1 MGYHIFRA
9 GLVAMAAGVTVAT
22 LGLVG
27 AASAGPA
34 TAASRAGIPIL
45 YNESTAGYYD
55 GHGVARLFRFV
66 GTTVPV
72 AACQPKTIIPYKGD
86 NANAMI
92 ALRGVEAV
100 QEAVLVVGCDGGP
113 GSIVYTDNGT
123 SGVINL
129 APSVGDVLRISVYRE
144 VTALKDQYTV
154 TDAMTG
160 VTKEV
165 TISTAATAG
174 VKYHYAELGSVIN
187 NTGIASRPVLTTR
200 LWVFKDCSVT
210 TYTGVHG
217 TILGAWPT
225 YRLWDT
231 TDGTA
236 SGTSVMYPTTPSGNG
251 RGQFGTWLVSSH

>member
-1 MGYHIFRA
+1 MGYHVFRA
-9 GLVAMAAGVTVAT
+9 GLAAMAAGVTVAA
-22 LGLVG
+22 LGLAG
-27 AASAGPA
+27 GGSAGAA
-34 TAASRAGIPIL
+34 TAASGAGIPIL

-72 AACQPKTIIPYKGD
+72 AACQPKTIIPSKGD

-92 ALRGVEAV
+92 GLRGVEAA
-100 QEAVLVVGCDGGP
+100 QQAVLVVGCDGGP
-113 GSIVYTDNGT
+113 DSIVYTDNGT

-154 TDAMTG
+154 ADATTG

-165 TISTAATAG
+165 TISTATLA

-187 NTGIASRPVLTTR
+187 NTGIASRPGLTTR
-200 LWVFKDCSVT
+200 LWVFKDCNVT

-217 TILGAWPT
+217 TILGPWPT

-236 SGTSVMYPTTPSGNG
+236 SGASVMYSTTPSGNG